1 MGGGQVMSDP
11 QANDGRLMQRVRF
24 YWDLPVR
31 RFIWDSLLRVPWLI
45 AFNVGGTAVLVI
57 LFAGTSQGQ
66 DLLRISAERG
76 FSLGNLNFLWNLLFL
91 ISTLI
96 GSLSLWYASRLVL
109 GVKYPGY
116 PLDPKYSAFGRR
128 WWPRV
133 LGSVVPLAI
142 GWTFLQIG
150 SQAPSSETLLGW
162 LYLAMGI
169 ALLLF
174 YLVRRPMFRVSKD
187 DMILHLHEEVPTEH
201 RNRGRSLLIGAF
213 ALVPLFVLAPVLLP
227 QILGAPAIAVLGVVG
242 ISLFGTAILTYLPM
256 SNGAPPLTLAV
267 LLLALVSGIWND
279 NHAVRVTDGRDGTAQ
294 RPTPVEQ
301 LTAWQQGRPSGVT
314 APDRVVLVA
323 TSGGGIS
330 AAYWTASTLAYLEQ
344 KFGAPFAERLF
355 AVSGVSGGSLG
366 AATYV
371 TLKRAGLKTGQPDG
385 LLDQVREVLGHDF
398 LSPVIAGMLFPDLV
412 QRFLPVPIG
421 LADRQ
426 RFLERSWESAFDG
439 EARALF
445 KGPFQGLYSGPEA
458 VALPSLLLNTTIV
471 ETGQRG
477 VFSNLSVDG
486 LPQVID
492 LLEPRYGLSG
502 IRTSAAAGA
511 SARFTYVSPAGTV
524 QIEGGGKLRLVDG
537 GYFENSGAASMT
549 DLIARLVKDGAA
561 IRPILIIIDND
572 TTAPNLCQRDGSVDQ
587 PPSGDG
593 FNSSVSEVT
602 APAKALLQT
611 RAARGELAEVNAADL
626 VEGIGGTVV
635 EVPLASV
642 LRARLAA
649 LGAADAETIAEVES
663 RYVEPPLG
671 WSLSQEVREGM
682 DNTLRNEQ
690 GGLDRQIHYLAIALG
705 LEEGEVP
712 PCAAR

>member
-1 MGGGQVMSDP
+1 MSNP
-11 QANDGRLMQRVRF
+11 GANDGRLVRRIRF
-24 YWDLPVR
+24 YWDSPVR
-31 RFIWDSLLRVPWLI
+31 KFIWDSLLRVPWLI
-45 AFNVGGTAVLVI
+45 AYNIAGTAVLVI
-57 LFAGTSQGQ
+57 LFALTSQGR

-76 FSLGNLNFLWNLLFL
+76 FGLADLDFLWNLLFL
-91 ISTLI
+91 IGTLI
-96 GSLSLWYASRLVL
+96 GSMSLWYTSRLTL
-109 GVKYPGY
+109 GVEYPAY
-116 PLDPKYSAFGRR
+116 PLDPKYAAFGRR

-133 LGSVVPLAI
+133 VGSLVPLAI

-150 SQAPSSETLLGW
+150 SAAPSSETLLGW
-162 LYLAMGI
+162 LYLGMGF

-174 YLVRRPMFRVSKD
+174 YVARRPVFGVERD
-187 DMILHLHEEVPTEH
+187 DMILDLRNAVPTEH
-201 RNRGRSLLIGAF
+201 RRRGRALLIAAF
-213 ALVPLFVLAPVLLP
+213 ALVPLVVIAPVLLP
-227 QILGAPAIAVLGVVG
+227 QLLGAPAIAVLGVVG
-242 ISLFGTAILTYLPM
+242 ISLFGTGVLTYLPM

-267 LLLALVSGIWND
+267 LLLALVSGLWND
-279 NHAVRVTDGRDGTAQ
+279 NHALRVGDSADIAVQ

-301 LTAWQQGRPSGVT
+301 LAAWQQGRAGNAV
-314 APDRVVLVA
+314 APESIVLVA

-344 KFGAPFAERLF
+344 KFGVPFTERLF

-371 TLKRAGLKTGQPDG
+371 ALKRAGLETGQTNA
-385 LLDQVREVLGHDF
+385 LLDQVRETLGQDF
-398 LSPVIAGMLFPDLV
+398 LSPVVAGMLFPDLV

-458 VALPSLLLNTTIV
+458 AALPSLLLNTTIV

-477 VFSNLSVDG
+477 VFSNLRVDG

-492 LLEPRYGLSG
+492 LLEPRYGLG
-502 IRTSAAAGA
+502 GVRTSAAAGA

-524 QIEGGGKLRLVDG
+524 HVEDGDTLRLVDG
-537 GYFENSGAASMT
+537 GYFENSGAATMT
-549 DLIARLVKDGAA
+549 DLITLLVKNGVALQ
-561 IRPILIIIDND
+561 PILIIIDND
-572 TTAPNLCQRDGSVDQ
+572 TTAPNLCRRDGSVDQ
-587 PPSGDG
+587 PPSGER
-593 FNSSVSEVT
+593 FNSTVSEVT
-602 APAKALLQT
+602 APAQALLQT
-611 RAARGELAEVNAADL
+611 RAARGNLAEVTAANL
-626 VEGIGGTVV
+626 VEGIGGTVI

-649 LGAADAETIAEVES
+649 LGAADAETIAAVES

-682 DNTLRNEQ
+682 DNTLRKEQ
-690 GGLDRQIHYLAIALG
+690 GGLDRQFRYLAIALG
-705 LEEGEVP
+705 LEQGEVP
-712 PCAAR
+712 PCAAH